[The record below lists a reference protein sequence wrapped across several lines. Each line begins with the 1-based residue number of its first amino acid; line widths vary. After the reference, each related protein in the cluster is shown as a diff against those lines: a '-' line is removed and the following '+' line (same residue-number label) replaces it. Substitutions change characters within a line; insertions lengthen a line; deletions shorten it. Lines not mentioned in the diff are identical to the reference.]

1 MDTSAAI
8 ISKFVRKLGIETCLE
23 FNPELLVPEQ
33 RIRGYCSENRC
44 GNYDNNYMC
53 PPHSGSL
60 VEIEERLKGFQKGVL
75 LQYSKPMDVRNDR
88 KGVEQTKID
97 FHNKIL
103 HLEGLLRSEGI
114 EHIWGMMG
122 GSCALCEV
130 CKAETGEPCQY
141 PDRARTSLESM
152 AIDVLSLLRKFG
164 LDNGFYPDKITWT
177 GCILF

>member
-1 MDTSAAI
+1 MDITASISRFAI
-8 ISKFVRKLGIETCLE
+8 KLGIETCLE

-33 RIRGYCSENRC
+33 RIRDFCSENRC

-53 PPHSGSL
+53 PPNNGSL
-60 VEIEERLKGFQKGVL
+60 AEIEERLKGFQKGVL
-75 LQYSKPMDVRNDR
+75 LQYSKPVNVRNDR
-88 KGVEQTKID
+88 KGVEQSKID
-97 FHNKIL
+97 FHNKVL
-103 HLEGLLRSEGI
+103 QLEGFLKGEGI
-114 EHIWGMMG
+114 ERIWGMMG

-130 CKAETGEPCQY
+130 CKAESGEPCPY